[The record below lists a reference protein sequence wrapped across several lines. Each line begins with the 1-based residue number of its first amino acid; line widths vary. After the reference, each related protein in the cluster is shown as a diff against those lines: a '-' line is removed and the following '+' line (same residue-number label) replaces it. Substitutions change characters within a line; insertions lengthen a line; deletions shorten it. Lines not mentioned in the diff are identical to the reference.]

1 MQTVFVMKISKPRRK
16 VILKRGTCAKDYF
29 EYCKEVGCEV
39 WEVLKNFP
47 HGIFE
52 PVCLW
57 LPEKHVLSGTSVYV
71 QGVEVSIDYCG
82 EVPEGF
88 EMIELPA
95 ADYLL
100 FVGPPFPDEDYA
112 EAIGNLRKA
121 AEEFDPKRLGWEW
134 DGENPKMQLEPLGKR
149 GYIELWPVKRIG
161 KGEAYGILSVDDGK
175 DNC

>member
-29 EYCKEVGCEV
+29 EYCEEVGCEV

-88 EMIELPA
+88 EMIELPRRIICSSS
-95 ADYLL
+95 DR
-100 FVGPPFPDEDYA
+100 PFLMRIMRKRSESA
-112 EAIGNLRKA
+112 ESGGRIRS
-121 AEEFDPKRLGWEW
+121 KRLGWEW
-134 DGENPKMQLEPLGKR
+134 DGKTRKCS
-149 GYIELWPVKRIG
+149 WSHSG
-161 KGEAYGILSVDDGK
+161 KGIH
-175 DNC
+175 